1 MKIDLK
7 NKNGFTAIDV
17 TIALMIILIFTTIM
31 ASYSYNVYLSSAEA
45 KRTAVAL
52 NYAVDIFEHIGAE
65 SFSQV
70 EPSENL
76 LQIDSLPTLEVTEVT
91 ADTVKAKI
99 GTYDISV
106 KIEGYKDGKKI
117 KIITLVINYKV
128 SRKQE
133 ETIELQRLKVVNN

>member
-7 NKNGFTAIDV
+7 NKKGFTTIDV
-17 TIALMIILIFTTIM
+17 TIALMIILIFTAIM
-31 ASYSYNVYLSSAEA
+31 ASYSYNVYLSTAEA

-70 EPSENL
+70 EPSESL
-76 LQIDSLPTLEVTEVT
+76 LQIDALPTLKVTEVT
-91 ADTVKAKI
+91 ADTVNAKI
-99 GTYDISV
+99 GTYDVSV
-106 KIEGYKDGKKI
+106 KIENYKDGTKI
-117 KIITLVINYKV
+117 KIITLTINYKV

-133 ETIELQRLKVVNN
+133 ETIDLQRLKVVNN